1 MAQSERKSMIV
12 TFKRKDQRSERKK
25 DKTEIL
31 QASLERPVTMIR
43 AAAMLTGA
51 VPRAAAPETVA
62 FDIDEYEA
70 PIVTAHLT
78 AKEIAALEKDPNIET
93 VEEDGKCYAL
103 DRPSAMLIEGQ
114 PTVQAETV
122 PWGIARIKANLAWD
136 ITRGKGVRVAVLDTG
151 IDFNHP
157 DLKDNYRGG
166 VSFVTGESTP
176 EDFNRHGTHCAGTIA
191 AAINGAGVVGVAPAA
206 YLYAVKV
213 LAADGS
219 GNWSWLI
226 SGLSWC
232 ISNGI
237 HVASMSLGGDAAPNA
252 LKNMCDLAF
261 ARGVLLVAAAGNN
274 HPKPVNAPARYGSV
288 VAVSA
293 IDSANAIAG
302 FSCRGPEVELSA
314 PGVNVLSSVPGGG
327 YGTLSGTS
335 MACPH
340 VAGTAALAWSTHRF
354 PPAGMAANVAVRRL
368 LALSADN
375 LGIPGRDKEFGFGR
389 VDAEQAAF
397 EFVVP
402 GLVAGLP

>member
-1 MAQSERKSMIV
+1 MI
-12 TFKRKDQRSERKK
+12 
-25 DKTEIL
+25 
-31 QASLERPVTMIR
+31 
-43 AAAMLTGA
+43 TGA
-51 VPRAAAPETVA
+51 VPRAAAPESVA
-62 FDIDEYEA
+62 FDVDEYEA

-78 AKEIAALEKDPNIET
+78 AKEIAALKKDPNVET

-103 DRPSAMLIEGQ
+103 DRPSTMLIEGQ

-136 ITRGKGVRVAVLDTG
+136 ISRGKGIRVAVLDTG
-151 IDFNHP
+151 IDFDHP
-157 DLKDNYRGG
+157 DLKSNYRGG
-166 VSFVTGESTP
+166 VSFVVGETTP

-213 LAADGS
+213 LAADGA
-219 GNWSWLI
+219 GTWSWLI

-237 HVASMSLGGDAAPNA
+237 HIASMSLGGAAAPNA
-252 LKNMCDLAF
+252 LKSMCDLAF
-261 ARGVLLVAAAGNN
+261 ARGVLLVAAAGNSGG
-274 HPKPVNAPARYGSV
+274 PVGMPAKYASV
-288 VAVSA
+288 IAVSA
-293 IDSANAIAG
+293 IDSGNAVPT
-302 FSCRGPEVELSA
+302 FSCRGPEVELCA
-314 PGVNVLSSVPGGG
+314 PGVNVLSTVPGGG

-340 VAGTAALAWSTHRF
+340 VAGAAALAWSTHRF

-375 LGIPGRDKEFGFGR
+375 LGIPGRDPLFGFGR
-389 VDAEQAAF
+389 IDAEQAAF
-397 EFVVP
+397 ELAVP
-402 GLVAGLP
+402 GPVAGLP